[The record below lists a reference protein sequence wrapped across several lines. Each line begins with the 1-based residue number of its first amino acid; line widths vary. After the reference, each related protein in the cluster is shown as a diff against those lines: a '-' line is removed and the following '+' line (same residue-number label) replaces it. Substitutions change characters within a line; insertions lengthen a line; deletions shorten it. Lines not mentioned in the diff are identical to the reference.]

1 MFCDNTIFTLPSG
14 ICVINIPNLVPD
26 QFYTFKQVVKS
37 QFQDN

>member
-14 ICVINIPNLVPD
+14 ICVIPDLVPD